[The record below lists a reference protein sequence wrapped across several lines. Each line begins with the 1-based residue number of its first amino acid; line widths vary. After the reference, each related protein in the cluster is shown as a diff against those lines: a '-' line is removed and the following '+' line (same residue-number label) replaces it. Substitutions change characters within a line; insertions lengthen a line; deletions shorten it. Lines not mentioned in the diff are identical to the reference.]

1 MVLTY
6 NPLYYINYIQY
17 HNQRFTSMSL
27 NKQAKVLTNQQIN
40 LVLLHLENQSR
51 NPVRDQV
58 IFLLSTKAG
67 LRAIEISSLTWS
79 MVTDASGAL
88 DNYIYLTN
96 SASKGKSG
104 RQIPINKQL
113 KEVLQIHLEQ
123 QSKLKSFDPSSDFVV
138 TTQRS
143 KSTSSQAIVNM
154 FQSWYRSLNL
164 IGCSSH
170 SGRRTFITNC
180 SRKIS
185 SVGGSLRD
193 IQYLAGHS
201 SLQTTQRYIEGD
213 TESKIKVVN
222 LI

>member
-1 MVLTY
+1 
-6 NPLYYINYIQY
+6 
-17 HNQRFTSMSL
+17 MSL
-27 NKQAKVLTNQQIN
+27 NKQAKTLTSQHIN
-40 LVLLHLENQSR
+40 LVLLHLQNNSR
-51 NPVRDQV
+51 NPIRDQV
-58 IFLLSTKAG
+58 VFLLSTKAG

-79 MVTDASGAL
+79 MLIDPSGSL
-88 DNYIYLTN
+88 SNYISLTN
-96 SASKGKSG
+96 KASKGKSG

-113 KEVLQIHLEQ
+113 REMLQTYLDQ
-123 QSKLKSFDPSSDFVV
+123 QSQSKYFDISNDFVIS
-138 TTQRS
+138 TQRS

-154 FQSWYRSLNL
+154 FQSWYKSLNL

-180 SRKIS
+180 SRKIN

-213 TESKIKVVN
+213 TLSKIKVVD

>member
-1 MVLTY
+1 
-6 NPLYYINYIQY
+6 
-17 HNQRFTSMSL
+17 MSL
-27 NKQAKVLTNQQIN
+27 NKQAKILSNQQIN
-40 LVLLHLENQSR
+40 LVLLHLQNNSR
-51 NPVRDQV
+51 NPIRDQV

-79 MVTDASGAL
+79 MIIDPSGIL
-88 DNYIYLTN
+88 SDYISLTN
-96 SASKGKSG
+96 KASKGKSG

-113 KEVLQIHLEQ
+113 KEMLQIHLNEL
-123 QSKLKSFDPSSDFVV
+123 SKSKYFDISTDYVV
-138 TTQRS
+138 STQRS

-154 FQSWYRSLNL
+154 FQSWYKSLNL

-180 SRKIS
+180 SKKIN

-201 SLQTTQRYIEGD
+201 SLQTTQRYIEWD
-213 TESKIKVVN
+213 SESQRKVVD
-222 LI
+222 LL

>member
-1 MVLTY
+1 
-6 NPLYYINYIQY
+6 
-17 HNQRFTSMSL
+17 MSL
-27 NKQAKVLTNQQIN
+27 NKQAKTLTSQHIN
-40 LVLLHLENQSR
+40 LVLLHLQNNSR
-51 NPVRDQV
+51 NPIRDQV

-79 MVTDASGAL
+79 MLIDPSGSL
-88 DNYIYLTN
+88 SNYISLTN
-96 SASKGKSG
+96 KASKGKSG

-113 KEVLQIHLEQ
+113 REMLQTYLDQ
-123 QSKLKSFDPSSDFVV
+123 QSQSKYFDISNDFVIS
-138 TTQRS
+138 TQRS

-154 FQSWYRSLNL
+154 FQSWYKSLNL
-164 IGCSSH
+164 IGCSAH
-170 SGRRTFITNC
+170 SGRRIFITNC
-180 SRKIS
+180 SRKIN

-213 TESKIKVVN
+213 TLSKIKVVD

>member
-1 MVLTY
+1 
-6 NPLYYINYIQY
+6 
-17 HNQRFTSMSL
+17 MSL
-27 NKQAKVLTNQQIN
+27 NKQAKTLTSQQIN
-40 LVLLHLENQSR
+40 LVLLHLQNNSR
-51 NPVRDQV
+51 NPIRDQV

-79 MVTDASGAL
+79 MLIDPSGSL
-88 DNYIYLTN
+88 SNYISLTN
-96 SASKGKSG
+96 KASKGKSG

-113 KEVLQIHLEQ
+113 REMLQTYLDQ
-123 QSKLKSFDPSSDFVV
+123 QSQSKYFDISTDFVIS
-138 TTQRS
+138 TQRS

-154 FQSWYRSLNL
+154 FQSWYKSLNL

-180 SRKIS
+180 SRKIN

>member
-1 MVLTY
+1 
-6 NPLYYINYIQY
+6 
-17 HNQRFTSMSL
+17 MSL
-27 NKQAKVLTNQQIN
+27 NKQAKTLTSQHIN
-40 LVLLHLENQSR
+40 LVLLHLQTNSR
-51 NPVRDQV
+51 NPIRDQV

-79 MVTDASGAL
+79 MLIDPSGSL
-88 DNYIYLTN
+88 SNYISLTN
-96 SASKGKSG
+96 KASKGKSG

-113 KEVLQIHLEQ
+113 REMLQTYLDQ
-123 QSKLKSFDPSSDFVV
+123 QSQSKYFDISNDFVIS
-138 TTQRS
+138 TQRS

-154 FQSWYRSLNL
+154 FQSWYKSLNL

-180 SRKIS
+180 SRKIN

-213 TESKIKVVN
+213 TLSKIKVVD

>member
-1 MVLTY
+1 
-6 NPLYYINYIQY
+6 
-17 HNQRFTSMSL
+17 MSL
-27 NKQAKVLTNQQIN
+27 NKQAKILSNQQVN
-40 LVLLHLENQSR
+40 LVLLHLQNNSR
-51 NPVRDQV
+51 NPIRDQV

-79 MVTDASGAL
+79 MIIDPSGIL
-88 DNYIYLTN
+88 GDYISLTN
-96 SASKGKSG
+96 KASKGKSG

-113 KEVLQIHLEQ
+113 KEMLQIHLNEL
-123 QSKLKSFDPSSDFVV
+123 SKSKYFDISTDYVV
-138 TTQRS
+138 STQRS

-154 FQSWYRSLNL
+154 FQSWYKSLNL

-180 SRKIS
+180 SKKIN

>member
-1 MVLTY
+1 
-6 NPLYYINYIQY
+6 
-17 HNQRFTSMSL
+17 MSL
-27 NKQAKVLTNQQIN
+27 NKQAKTLTSQHIN
-40 LVLLHLENQSR
+40 LVLLHLQNNSR
-51 NPVRDQV
+51 NPIRDQV

-79 MVTDASGAL
+79 MLIDPSGSL
-88 DNYIYLTN
+88 SNYISLTN
-96 SASKGKSG
+96 KASKGKSG

-113 KEVLQIHLEQ
+113 REMLQTYLDQ
-123 QSKLKSFDPSSDFVV
+123 QSQSKYFDISNDFVIS
-138 TTQRS
+138 TQRS

-154 FQSWYRSLNL
+154 FQSWYKSLNL

-180 SRKIS
+180 SRKIN

-213 TESKIKVVN
+213 TLSKIKVVD

>member
-1 MVLTY
+1 
-6 NPLYYINYIQY
+6 
-17 HNQRFTSMSL
+17 MSL
-27 NKQAKVLTNQQIN
+27 NKQAKTLTSQHIN
-40 LVLLHLENQSR
+40 LVLLHLQNNSR
-51 NPVRDQV
+51 NPIRDQV

-79 MVTDASGAL
+79 MLIDPSGSL
-88 DNYIYLTN
+88 SNYISLTN
-96 SASKGKSG
+96 KASKGKSG

-113 KEVLQIHLEQ
+113 REMLQTYLDQ
-123 QSKLKSFDPSSDFVV
+123 QSQSKYFDISNDFVIS
-138 TTQRS
+138 TQRS
-143 KSTSSQAIVNM
+143 KSTSSQAIVKM
-154 FQSWYRSLNL
+154 FQSWYKSLNL

-180 SRKIS
+180 SRKIN

-213 TESKIKVVN
+213 TLSKIKVVD

>member
-1 MVLTY
+1 
-6 NPLYYINYIQY
+6 
-17 HNQRFTSMSL
+17 MSL
-27 NKQAKVLTNQQIN
+27 NKQAKILSNQQIN
-40 LVLLHLENQSR
+40 LVLLHLQNNSR
-51 NPVRDQV
+51 NPIRDQV

-79 MVTDASGAL
+79 MIIDPSGIL
-88 DNYIYLTN
+88 GDYISLTN
-96 SASKGKSG
+96 KASKGKSG

-113 KEVLQIHLEQ
+113 KEMLQIHLNEL
-123 QSKLKSFDPSSDFVV
+123 SKSKYFDISTDYVV
-138 TTQRS
+138 STQRS

-154 FQSWYRSLNL
+154 FQSWYKSLNL

-180 SRKIS
+180 SKKIN